1 MTDLSFIV
9 KMVIYKCR
17 ELENPVTE
25 TLAAY
30 VAQTTLNPGMFDL
43 LSFNTLFKSQNLTLN
58 YLNSVKKLRDVFTW
72 KVKYRKMT
80 PKIWCNSPFKDSKKL
95 TNPHSVSQPASQAPS
110 SLLLYISMNYLT
122 PPDVL

>member
-30 VAQTTLNPGMFDL
+30 VAQTTLNPGMFVFLPSFL
-43 LSFNTLFKSQNLTLN
+43 LILCLNLKTITLN
-58 YLNSVKKLRDVFTW
+58 NLNYVKKLRVVFTW
-72 KVKYRKMT
+72 KVKYLKMT
-80 PKIWCNSPFKDSKKL
+80 PKIWYNSPSKDSKKL
-95 TNPHSVSQPASQAPS
+95 TNPHSVSKPTNPLPQLHP
-110 SLLLYISMNYLT
+110 
-122 PPDVL
+122 

>member
-30 VAQTTLNPGMFDL
+30 VAQTTLNPGKLANFIQIFKNSFIYIVYL
-43 LSFNTLFKSQNLTLN
+43 LKLKLPNCD
-58 YLNSVKKLRDVFTW
+58 YLN
-72 KVKYRKMT
+72 
-80 PKIWCNSPFKDSKKL
+80 C
-95 TNPHSVSQPASQAPS
+95 
-110 SLLLYISMNYLT
+110 
-122 PPDVL
+122 